1 MLSRFAPAI
10 NYTNVDVQNVFGWP
24 FGFVLGLF
32 FFLNYNNLSWWIQL
46 RSPALSLCVWEII
59 GAKGSCE
66 LSVLGR
72 NLIAICILGMQN
84 FPWVSERGY
93 VPECFLPGGQSRG
106 RLQAEKPAVCDYV
119 HKVLCL
125 RHSSQRSDNSLQLCF
140 WVPGCR
146 KASHLASLCLKFFV
160 SILQSLL
167 VSLVILFLFPLNM
180 ILSGHFF

>member
-1 MLSRFAPAI
+1 MSRMCLA
-10 NYTNVDVQNVFGWP
+10 GLL
-24 FGFVLGLF
+24 VLF
-32 FFLNYNNLSWWIQL
+32 WVCFFLNYNNLSWWIQL

-84 FPWVSERGY
+84 FPWVRERGY

-125 RHSSQRSDNSLQLCF
+125 RHSSQRSDKSLQLCF

-146 KASHLASLCLKFFV
+146 KASHLASVFLKFFV
-160 SILQSLL
+160 SILHSFL
-167 VSLVILFLFPLNM
+167 VSLVIVFLFPLHM
-180 ILSGHFF
+180 LLSGHFFFFYSRWLHRVS